1 MDLILEFG
9 FTHLENLLPFLFSF
23 LWRVSYSSAIAAYVS
38 EKDGLGSRAE
48 EEADEVCPEC
58 RSQWWCWKQW

>member
-23 LWRVSYSSAIAAYVS
+23 LWRVSYSSEVTTCVNK
-38 EKDGLGSRAE
+38 KDRLGSRAE
-48 EEADEVCPEC
+48 EEADEVWLK
-58 RSQWWCWKQW
+58 RWSQWWCWKQW